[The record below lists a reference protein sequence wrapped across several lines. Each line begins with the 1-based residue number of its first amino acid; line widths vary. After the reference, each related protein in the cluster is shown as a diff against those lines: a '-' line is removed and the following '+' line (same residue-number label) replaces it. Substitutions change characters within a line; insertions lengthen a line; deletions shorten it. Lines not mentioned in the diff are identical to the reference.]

1 MNYIYFKSRDELLRI
16 DASSIAYFEADRNYT
31 SVVLAN
37 GFKGMIGSNLAKME
51 QTLQSSL
58 QEKARCFVRI
68 GKRYIINMKYI
79 CHINVLQQY
88 LILSDQ
94 RTFSYRLDISKD
106 ALKKLKEI
114 IVTSI
119 NNKA

>member
-1 MNYIYFKSRDELLRI
+1 MNYIYFQSRDELLRI
-16 DASSIAYFEADRNYT
+16 EASSIAYFEADRNYT

-51 QTLQSSL
+51 QTLQNSL
-58 QEKARCFVRI
+58 QEMSRRFVRI

-94 RTFSYRLDISKD
+94 RTFSYRLDVSKD

-119 NNKA
+119 NNKS

>member
-16 DASSIAYFEADRNYT
+16 EASSVAYFEADRNYT
-31 SVVLAN
+31 SVILAN
-37 GFKGMIGSNLAKME
+37 GFKGMVGMNLAKME
-51 QTLQSSL
+51 QTLQKSL
-58 QEKARCFVRI
+58 QEKAGRFVRI
-68 GKRYIINMKYI
+68 GKRYIINMKYV

-106 ALKKLKEI
+106 ALKKLKDI
-114 IVTSI
+114 IITSI
-119 NNKA
+119 NNK

>member
-1 MNYIYFKSRDELLRI
+1 MSRDELLRI
-16 DASSIAYFEADRNYT
+16 EASSVAYFEADRNYT
-31 SVVLAN
+31 FVVLAN
-37 GFKGMIGSNLAKME
+37 GFKGVIGSNLAKME
-51 QTLQSSL
+51 DTLKKSL
-58 QEKARCFVRI
+58 QEKAGRFVRI

-106 ALKKLKEI
+106 ALKKLKELI
-114 IVTSI
+114 ITSI
-119 NNKA
+119 SK